1 MIKFC
6 GAVCIVAGT
15 TCYGLFYAFQ
25 KKSRLWRLK
34 QFKESLLCLSGQL
47 RVARIAMPQAL
58 AQIGQKSRYDYLSQF
73 YIFVSENLEQH
84 TYSGFWETWAAGID
98 SYVRD
103 IYLTES
109 DSEILK
115 NIGSIPLHL
124 DIQMQL
130 AFLEENIS
138 ELDNLIDEP
147 INFINN
153 QVEEFERRR
162 VEEKK
167 SLISEIYTEI
177 MAEHGEASGYLP
189 LQRIYDSKWENAT
202 TTKKAITEAIA
213 ERVDHVEKDFCIIR
227 SMESE
232 FKDNG
237 IEKYKATLE
246 LSDAIE
252 VMNQYQKQKEEIL
265 RRQEEEAKRKAEE
278 EARKASEVSS
288 ATDTPMQEAPV
299 AQTVPEE
306 KIIEPKPVNDS
317 IVYEIIADPFQI
329 VQLEAQMRSLEI
341 KYRRVR

>member
-1 MIKFC
+1 MEEIRVNVEQKNGVIGFNFEEIKEKLNSELEIYKNMIFTEESKTE
-6 GAVCIVAGT
+6 AKKTIAS
-15 TCYGLFYAFQ
+15 LRKL
-25 KKSRLWRLK
+25 KKSVNDKKLEVK
-34 QFKESLLCLSGQL
+34 KSFMIPYTNFE
-47 RVARIAMPQAL
+47 
-58 AQIGQKSRYDYLSQF
+58 AQVK
-73 YIFVSENLEQH
+73 
-84 TYSGFWETWAAGID
+84 
-98 SYVRD
+98 
-103 IYLTES
+103 
-109 DSEILK
+109 
-115 NIGSIPLHL
+115 
-124 DIQMQL
+124 
-130 AFLEENIS
+130 

-153 QVEEFERRR
+153 QVEEFERKR

-177 MAEHGEASGYLP
+177 MAEHEEASGYLP

-213 ERVDHVEKDFCIIR
+213 ERVDHVEKDLGIIR
-227 SMESE
+227 SMGLE
-232 FKDNG
+232 FEDKG

-288 ATDTPMQEAPV
+288 VIDTPMQEAPV
-299 AQTVPEE
+299 TQTAPEE
-306 KIIEPKPVNDS
+306 KFIEPKPVNNS

>member
-1 MIKFC
+1 MEEIRVNVEQKNGVIGFNFEEIKEKLNSELEIYKNMIFTEDSKTE
-6 GAVCIVAGT
+6 AKKTIAS
-15 TCYGLFYAFQ
+15 LRKL
-25 KKSRLWRLK
+25 KKSVNDKKLEVK
-34 QFKESLLCLSGQL
+34 KSFMIPYTNFE
-47 RVARIAMPQAL
+47 
-58 AQIGQKSRYDYLSQF
+58 AQVK
-73 YIFVSENLEQH
+73 
-84 TYSGFWETWAAGID
+84 
-98 SYVRD
+98 
-103 IYLTES
+103 
-109 DSEILK
+109 
-115 NIGSIPLHL
+115 
-124 DIQMQL
+124 
-130 AFLEENIS
+130 

-177 MAEHGEASGYLP
+177 MADHGEASGYLP
-189 LQRIYDSKWENAT
+189 LQRIHDSKWENAT

-213 ERVDHVEKDFCIIR
+213 ERVDHVEKDLGIIR
-227 SMESE
+227 SMGSE
-232 FKDNG
+232 FEDKG

-278 EARKASEVSS
+278 EARKESEVSS
-288 ATDTPMQEAPV
+288 ATDTPMQESPV
-299 AQTVPEE
+299 AQTAPEE
-306 KIIEPKPVNDS
+306 IIIEPKPVNDS

>member
-1 MIKFC
+1 MEEIRVNVEQKNGVIGFNFEEIKEKLNSELEIYKNMIFTEDSKTE
-6 GAVCIVAGT
+6 AKKTIAS
-15 TCYGLFYAFQ
+15 LRKL
-25 KKSRLWRLK
+25 KKSVNDKKLEVK
-34 QFKESLLCLSGQL
+34 
-47 RVARIAMPQAL
+47 
-58 AQIGQKSRYDYLSQF
+58 KSFMIPYTNF
-73 YIFVSENLEQH
+73 
-84 TYSGFWETWAAGID
+84 ETQ
-98 SYVRD
+98 V
-103 IYLTES
+103 
-109 DSEILK
+109 K
-115 NIGSIPLHL
+115 
-124 DIQMQL
+124 
-130 AFLEENIS
+130 

-213 ERVDHVEKDFCIIR
+213 ERVDHVEKDLCIIR

-288 ATDTPMQEAPV
+288 ATDTPMQESPV
-299 AQTVPEE
+299 AQTAPEE
-306 KIIEPKPVNDS
+306 IIIEPKPVNNS

-329 VQLEAQMRSLEI
+329 VMMEAFMRENDI
-341 KYRRVR
+341 TFRRIR

>member
-1 MIKFC
+1 MEEIRVNVEQKNGVIGFNFEEIKEKLNSELEIYKNMIFTEESKTE
-6 GAVCIVAGT
+6 AKKTIAS
-15 TCYGLFYAFQ
+15 LRKL
-25 KKSRLWRLK
+25 KKSVNDKKLEVK
-34 QFKESLLCLSGQL
+34 KSFIIPYTNFE
-47 RVARIAMPQAL
+47 
-58 AQIGQKSRYDYLSQF
+58 AQVK
-73 YIFVSENLEQH
+73 
-84 TYSGFWETWAAGID
+84 
-98 SYVRD
+98 
-103 IYLTES
+103 
-109 DSEILK
+109 
-115 NIGSIPLHL
+115 
-124 DIQMQL
+124 
-130 AFLEENIS
+130 

-177 MAEHGEASGYLP
+177 MAEHVEASGYLP

-213 ERVDHVEKDFCIIR
+213 ERVDHVEKDLGIIR
-227 SMESE
+227 SMGSE
-232 FKDNG
+232 FEDKG

-278 EARKASEVSS
+278 EARNESEKNSEPDIAVNETPI
-288 ATDTPMQEAPV
+288 TDN
-299 AQTVPEE
+299 VPEE
-306 KIIEPKPVNDS
+306 KFVEPKPANNV
-317 IVYEIIADPFQI
+317 VTYEVVADPFQI

-341 KYRRVR
+341 KYRRLR

>member
-1 MIKFC
+1 MEEIRVNVEQKNGVIGFNFEEIKEKLNSELEIYKNMIFTEDSKTE
-6 GAVCIVAGT
+6 AKKTIAS
-15 TCYGLFYAFQ
+15 LRKL
-25 KKSRLWRLK
+25 KKSVNDKKLEVK
-34 QFKESLLCLSGQL
+34 KSFMIPYTNFE
-47 RVARIAMPQAL
+47 
-58 AQIGQKSRYDYLSQF
+58 AQVK
-73 YIFVSENLEQH
+73 
-84 TYSGFWETWAAGID
+84 
-98 SYVRD
+98 
-103 IYLTES
+103 
-109 DSEILK
+109 
-115 NIGSIPLHL
+115 
-124 DIQMQL
+124 
-130 AFLEENIS
+130 

-177 MAEHGEASGYLP
+177 MADHGEASGYLP

-202 TTKKAITEAIA
+202 TTKKAITETIT
-213 ERVDHVEKDFCIIR
+213 ERVDHVEKDLGIIR

-232 FKDNG
+232 FEDKG

-288 ATDTPMQEAPV
+288 VIDTPMQESPV
-299 AQTVPEE
+299 AQTAPEE
-306 KIIEPKPVNDS
+306 KFIEPKPVNNS
-317 IVYEIIADPFQI
+317 SVYEIIADPFQI
-329 VQLEAQMRSLEI
+329 VQMEAFMRENDI
-341 KYRRVR
+341 KFNRIR

>member
-1 MIKFC
+1 MEEIRVNVEQKNGVIGFNFEEIKEKLNSELEIYKNMIFTEDSK
-6 GAVCIVAGT
+6 AEAKITIAS
-15 TCYGLFYAFQ
+15 LRKL
-25 KKSRLWRLK
+25 KKSVNDKKLEVK
-34 QFKESLLCLSGQL
+34 KSFMIPYTNFE
-47 RVARIAMPQAL
+47 
-58 AQIGQKSRYDYLSQF
+58 AQVK
-73 YIFVSENLEQH
+73 
-84 TYSGFWETWAAGID
+84 
-98 SYVRD
+98 
-103 IYLTES
+103 
-109 DSEILK
+109 
-115 NIGSIPLHL
+115 
-124 DIQMQL
+124 
-130 AFLEENIS
+130 

-167 SLISEIYTEI
+167 ALISEIYTEI
-177 MAEHGEASGYLP
+177 MAEHEEASGYLP

-202 TTKKAITEAIA
+202 TTKKAITEAIT
-213 ERVDHVEKDFCIIR
+213 ERVDHVEKDLGIIR
-227 SMESE
+227 SMGSE
-232 FKDNG
+232 FEDKG

>member
-1 MIKFC
+1 MEEIRVNVEQKNGVIGFNFEEIKEKLNSELEIYKNMIFTEDSKTE
-6 GAVCIVAGT
+6 AKKTIAS
-15 TCYGLFYAFQ
+15 LRKL
-25 KKSRLWRLK
+25 KKSVNDKKLEVK
-34 QFKESLLCLSGQL
+34 KSFMIPYTNFE
-47 RVARIAMPQAL
+47 
-58 AQIGQKSRYDYLSQF
+58 AQVK
-73 YIFVSENLEQH
+73 
-84 TYSGFWETWAAGID
+84 
-98 SYVRD
+98 
-103 IYLTES
+103 
-109 DSEILK
+109 
-115 NIGSIPLHL
+115 
-124 DIQMQL
+124 
-130 AFLEENIS
+130 

-177 MAEHGEASGYLP
+177 MAEHVEASGYLP

-213 ERVDHVEKDFCIIR
+213 ERVDHVEKDLGIIR
-227 SMESE
+227 SMGSE
-232 FKDNG
+232 FEDKG

-278 EARKASEVSS
+278 EARKASEADSVI
-288 ATDTPMQEAPV
+288 DTPMQEAPV
-299 AQTVPEE
+299 TQTAPEE
-306 KIIEPKPVNDS
+306 KFIEPKPVNNS

-329 VQLEAQMRSLEI
+329 VLLEAFMRENDI
-341 KYRRVR
+341 NFKRTK

>member
-1 MIKFC
+1 MEEIRVNVEQKNGVIGFNFEEIKEKLNSELEIYKNMIFTEESKTE
-6 GAVCIVAGT
+6 AKKTIAS
-15 TCYGLFYAFQ
+15 LRKL
-25 KKSRLWRLK
+25 KKSVNDKKLEVK
-34 QFKESLLCLSGQL
+34 KSFMIPYTNFE
-47 RVARIAMPQAL
+47 
-58 AQIGQKSRYDYLSQF
+58 AQVK
-73 YIFVSENLEQH
+73 
-84 TYSGFWETWAAGID
+84 
-98 SYVRD
+98 
-103 IYLTES
+103 
-109 DSEILK
+109 
-115 NIGSIPLHL
+115 
-124 DIQMQL
+124 
-130 AFLEENIS
+130 

-153 QVEEFERRR
+153 QVEEFERKR

-167 SLISEIYTEI
+167 ALISEIYAEI
-177 MAEHGEASGYLP
+177 MAEHEEASGYLP
-189 LQRIYDSKWENAT
+189 LQRIYDSKWEDAT
-202 TTKKAITEAIA
+202 TTKKAITETIT
-213 ERVDHVEKDFCIIR
+213 ERVDHVEKDLGIIR
-227 SMESE
+227 SMGSE
-232 FKDNG
+232 FEDKG

>member
-1 MIKFC
+1 MEEIRVNVEQKNGVIGFNFEEIKEKLNSELEIYKNMIFTEDSKTE
-6 GAVCIVAGT
+6 AKKTIAS
-15 TCYGLFYAFQ
+15 LRKL
-25 KKSRLWRLK
+25 KKSVNDKKLEVK
-34 QFKESLLCLSGQL
+34 
-47 RVARIAMPQAL
+47 
-58 AQIGQKSRYDYLSQF
+58 KSFMIPYTNF
-73 YIFVSENLEQH
+73 
-84 TYSGFWETWAAGID
+84 ETQ
-98 SYVRD
+98 V
-103 IYLTES
+103 
-109 DSEILK
+109 K
-115 NIGSIPLHL
+115 
-124 DIQMQL
+124 
-130 AFLEENIS
+130 

>member
-1 MIKFC
+1 MEEIRVNVEQKNGVIGFNFEEIKEKLNSELEIYKNMIFTEDSKTE
-6 GAVCIVAGT
+6 AKKTIAS
-15 TCYGLFYAFQ
+15 LRKL
-25 KKSRLWRLK
+25 KKSVNDKKLEVK
-34 QFKESLLCLSGQL
+34 KSFMIPYTNFE
-47 RVARIAMPQAL
+47 
-58 AQIGQKSRYDYLSQF
+58 AQVK
-73 YIFVSENLEQH
+73 
-84 TYSGFWETWAAGID
+84 
-98 SYVRD
+98 
-103 IYLTES
+103 
-109 DSEILK
+109 
-115 NIGSIPLHL
+115 
-124 DIQMQL
+124 
-130 AFLEENIS
+130 

-177 MAEHGEASGYLP
+177 MADHGEASGYLP

-202 TTKKAITEAIA
+202 TTKKAITETIT
-213 ERVDHVEKDFCIIR
+213 ERVDHVEKDLGIIR

-232 FKDNG
+232 FEDKG

-278 EARKASEVSS
+278 EARKASEVNS
-288 ATDTPMQEAPV
+288 AIDTPMQESPV
-299 AQTVPEE
+299 AQTAPEE
-306 KIIEPKPVNDS
+306 IIIEPKPVNDS

-329 VQLEAQMRSLEI
+329 VQLEAFMRENDI
-341 KYRRVR
+341 NFKRTK